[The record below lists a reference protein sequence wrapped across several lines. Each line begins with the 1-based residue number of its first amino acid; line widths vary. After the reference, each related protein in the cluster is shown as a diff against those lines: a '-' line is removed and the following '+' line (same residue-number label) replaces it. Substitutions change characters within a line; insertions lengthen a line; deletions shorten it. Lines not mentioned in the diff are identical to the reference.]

1 MVLGD
6 LNNFLFRKITKLM
19 NDIPREIFKFS
30 NISRFVKIIKEIEV
44 RIRENICKKAQS
56 YDYFF
61 N

>member
-30 NISRFVKIIKEIEV
+30 NISRFVKIIKEIV